1 MIKRRALLGAAAL
14 SLVGASGAILAAT
27 PIGRMDLPWW
37 RARHEAALRRVR
49 QGHVDLVFLGD
60 SITQDWER
68 HGPPEF
74 MDFQTVWN
82 RFYGDR
88 NALNLGF
95 IGDTTA
101 SVLWRIQ
108 HGELEGI
115 DPKVVVLLIGA
126 NNLGRV
132 HWPAQDTVAGIDAI
146 INELRRRLPR
156 TKILLLGILPSE
168 RSAWVTQ
175 TTDAINRTLA
185 QRYGHNENVTY
196 LDVGWVFFKDGRVDR
211 SKDGRVDRSLF
222 FDPLIKS
229 DGVALHPTA
238 QGQERMAEA
247 IEPTLSRLMRDRN
260 KVAPQ

>member
-1 MIKRRALLGAAAL
+1 MMQRRALLGAAAL
-14 SLVGASGAILAAT
+14 LLVGAADVILAAT

-37 RARHEAALRRVR
+37 RARHEAVLRRVR

-68 HGPPEF
+68 HGPPAF
-74 MDFQTVWN
+74 MDFHPIWN

-88 NALNLGF
+88 NAINLGF
-95 IGDTTA
+95 NGDTTA

-108 HGELEGI
+108 HGELDGI

-132 HWPAQDTVAGIDAI
+132 HWPAQDTVAGINAI
-146 INELRRRLPR
+146 IDELGRRLPR
-156 TKILLLGILPSE
+156 AKILLIGVLPSE

-175 TTDAINRTLA
+175 TTYAINQALA
-185 QRYGHNENVTY
+185 QRYAHDPKVTY
-196 LDVGWVFFKDGRVDR
+196 LDIGWVFI
-211 SKDGRVDRSLF
+211 KDGRVDRSLF
-222 FDPLIKS
+222 FDPLTKP
-229 DGVALHPTA
+229 DGAPLHPTA

-247 IEPTLSRLMRDRN
+247 IEPTLSRLMGDRS
-260 KVAPQ
+260 KLAPR